1 MVQLRLTHVNS
12 QLNCHLLMVQLR
24 LTPYL
29 LMVKSP
35 ISFPFESQDLHV
47 ISAGALTT
55 LQASPWLRRKR
66 WGPCPAFGKT
76 QVGTGYGH
84 QNSRHPNLQQIQ
96 NSNWSLPKNR
106 CQKRQSWHFRGF
118 HLYHTPPKKKKKTS
132 ASNKNSKALDG
143 HIVPHPPLPGFEGG
157 ASQISRAAQVDELHV
172 RRAPVQQDVPP
183 TGQVEP
189 GGGLDPWGSSWGW
202 FLPIRMVMT
211 WGWFMAL
218 GSLALAQLRK
228 IGIAATRMR
237 SKQQFLGGLGSTD
250 HNDDLTCWHKQEW
263 EFAVTKWWFN
273 QRIHGKLAYVRTNN
287 IQQLYIY
294 IYIYVCM

>member
-12 QLNCHLLMVQLR
+12 QLNCHLLMVKLR

-106 CQKRQSWHFRGF
+106 CQKRQSWHLRGF
-118 HLYHTPPKKKKKTS
+118 HKTPPKKKNIRHQQKLQGAWWTYS
-132 ASNKNSKALDG
+132 PSSPPPRLWMRC
-143 HIVPHPPLPGFEGG
+143 VPDIPRGPGRW
-157 ASQISRAAQVDELHV
+157 AARAA
-172 RRAPVQQDVPP
+172 RAGA
-183 TGQVEP
+183 TGCSWQVEP

-228 IGIAATRMR
+228 IGINWPQRW
-237 SKQQFLGGLGSTD
+237 F
-250 HNDDLTCWHKQEW
+250 HVLT
-263 EFAVTKWWFN
+263 
-273 QRIHGKLAYVRTNN
+273 
-287 IQQLYIY
+287 
-294 IYIYVCM
+294 

>member
-12 QLNCHLLMVQLR
+12 QLNCHLLMVKLR

-106 CQKRQSWHFRGF
+106 CQKRQSWHLRGF
-118 HLYHTPPKKKKKTS
+118 HKTPPPKKKTS
-132 ASNKNSKALDG
+132 ATNKNSKALDG
-143 HIVPHPPLPGFEGG
+143 HIVPHPPLPGFECG

-172 RRAPVQQDVPP
+172 RRAPVQQDVP
-183 TGQVEP
+183 GRWSQVE
-189 GGGLDPWGSSWGW
+189 DW
-202 FLPIRMVMT
+202 
-211 WGWFMAL
+211 
-218 GSLALAQLRK
+218 
-228 IGIAATRMR
+228 
-237 SKQQFLGGLGSTD
+237 
-250 HNDDLTCWHKQEW
+250 
-263 EFAVTKWWFN
+263 
-273 QRIHGKLAYVRTNN
+273 IHGDPVGDGFYP
-287 IQQLYIY
+287 
-294 IYIYVCM
+294 